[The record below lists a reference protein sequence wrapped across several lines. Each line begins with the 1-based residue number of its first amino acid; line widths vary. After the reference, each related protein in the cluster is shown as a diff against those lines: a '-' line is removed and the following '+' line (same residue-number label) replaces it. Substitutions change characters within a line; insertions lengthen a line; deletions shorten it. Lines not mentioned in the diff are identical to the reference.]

1 MHVTFSVFEM
11 FKMRYKN
18 GVLGL
23 GGILLVLTACGNPYR
38 LHYVDVLAQ
47 LPAAPSFLPASPTP
61 RMVVTKNPREDVLR
75 QIENGYL
82 PIGYVKFNSVKADE
96 KLALAQAKEVG
107 ADLVLTSAQF
117 TNTVNETVA
126 QSVYVAPETV
136 RVDSTYSGRAG
147 STHSSQQSVTYEGH
161 YNTEFVNQETEFYDQ
176 KALFFRRVTPP
187 IFGAIVSP
195 IPEDLRKTLERNRGV
210 MVRAVVKGSPAFRA
224 DILMEDILIGLDGV
238 DVIEP
243 GEFYQKMRSMAGRN
257 VTFTVIRNGRV
268 LELPAQLGSAQ

>member
-1 MHVTFSVFEM
+1 MSEKFNVLELLKKSS
-11 FKMRYKN
+11 KN
-18 GVLGL
+18 VVLGL

-47 LPAAPSFLPASPTP
+47 LPAAPSFMPASPAP
-61 RMVVTKNPREDVLR
+61 RLVVTRNPREDVLR

-96 KLALAQAKEVG
+96 KLALSQAKEVG
-107 ADLVLTSAQF
+107 ADLVLTSAQL

-136 RVDSTYSGRAG
+136 RIDNRYSGGGGA
-147 STHSSQQSVTYEGH
+147 THYSQQAVTYEGH
-161 YNTEFVNQETEFYDQ
+161 YNTEFVNRETEFYDQ

-224 DILMEDILIGLDGV
+224 DVLMDDILIGLEGV

-243 GEFYQKMRSMAGRN
+243 GQFYQHMHSLAGQN
-257 VTFTVIRNGRV
+257 VTLTVIRNGLV
-268 LELPAQLGSAQ
+268 LDLSAQLGSAQ